1 MFYSYMSL
9 VHRTMWQEHDIK
21 KIFSSKTKKETI
33 QKILSNNS
41 NKKRAFVSLK
51 KKKSNNSSELSIK
64 ILFNKEKFNPPQLGL
79 FSKRRERKEEGLKR
93 QITVQR
99 TPRDF

>member
-21 KIFSSKTKKETI
+21 KIFSFKTKKETI

-51 KKKSNNSSELSIK
+51 KKSQTI
-64 ILFNKEKFNPPQLGL
+64 
-79 FSKRRERKEEGLKR
+79 
-93 QITVQR
+93 VQNYL
-99 TPRDF
+99 

>member
-21 KIFSSKTKKETI
+21 KIFSFKTKKETI

-64 ILFNKEKFNPPQLGL
+64 ILFNKEKFNHRNWVC
-79 FSKRRERKEEGLKR
+79 FRKEENEKKR
-93 QITVQR
+93 
-99 TPRDF
+99 D

>member
-1 MFYSYMSL
+1 
-9 VHRTMWQEHDIK
+9 MWQEHDIK
-21 KIFSSKTKKETI
+21 KIFSFKTKKETI

-64 ILFNKEKFNPPQLGL
+64 YYLIKKNLTHRNWVCF
-79 FSKRRERKEEGLKR
+79 RKEENEKKR
-93 QITVQR
+93 
-99 TPRDF
+99 D